1 MFWGKRVKQLRKDK
15 RITQTKLAKM
25 TGITHGTI
33 SKLERGLIK
42 ELSSNSVDKMAK
54 ALGVTTD
61 YLLRGNE
68 DSMSDLVCEKEVEY
82 VVEQYHRLSY
92 PQRKQLKNF
101 IRFLVTDN
109 TYEYE
114 D

>member
-1 MFWGKRVKQLRKDK
+1 
-15 RITQTKLAKM
+15 
-25 TGITHGTI
+25 
-33 SKLERGLIK
+33 
-42 ELSSNSVDKMAK
+42 MAK